1 MNSPDVYK
9 KLGIEP
15 VINAQ
20 SWVTVLGGSLM
31 KPEVLSAMNE
41 ASSVFVD
48 MIKLNKSA
56 GDFIAKICN
65 AEKGLITSGCAAA
78 QVLMVSACMTGKDES
93 KIDLL
98 PSSDLGKN
106 QVLLHSKQRNRYEKS
121 FTMPGATI
129 VEFSSEK
136 ELKSLISNK
145 TACVAYV
152 LAPWLSRGLGLS
164 RTIDLAHEKD
174 VPIIMDAAA
183 ELPPRANLSKFIDM
197 GVDLVAFSGGKGI
210 QGPQSTGFLAGKKDL
225 VDAAF
230 MNSLNLHAELAAI
243 GRPMKVSKE
252 NIVGLV
258 TALEMFIDTDESKEW
273 SDWLDKSKR
282 IKNRIEN
289 TKGIKVTIEDD
300 EETRQGPTVVIRF
313 GKNYKGPS
321 LKKILFEL
329 ENGKPNI
336 FVSTQPH
343 INEISLIMVNIQ
355 DGEDIIIAE
364 RLTEILEKS

>member
-78 QVLMVSACMTGKDES
+78 QVLMVSACMTGKDEN

-98 PSSDLGKN
+98 PSSDFEKN

-121 FTMPGATI
+121 FTMPGAEI
-129 VEFSSEK
+129 IEFSSEE
-136 ELKSLISNK
+136 ELKLLISNK

-164 RTIDLAHEKD
+164 KTIDIAHEKE

-183 ELPPRANLSKFIDM
+183 ELPPRSNLSKFIDM

-210 QGPQSTGFLAGKKDL
+210 QGPQSTGFLAGKKEL
-225 VDAAF
+225 VEAAF
-230 MNSLNLHAELAAI
+230 MNSLNLHSELAGI

-258 TALEMFIDTDESKEW
+258 TALQMFIDSDESKEW
-273 SDWLDKSKR
+273 NDWLDKSQNNKNL
-282 IKNRIEN
+282 IKNIE
-289 TKGIKVTIEDD
+289 GIIVTIEDD

-313 GKNYKGPS
+313 ADNYKGPQ
-321 LKKILFEL
+321 LDEILFEL

-336 FVSTQPH
+336 FVSTQPN
-343 INEISLIMVNIQ
+343 INEISLIMVNVQ
-355 DGEDIIIAE
+355 DGEEIIIGE
-364 RLTEILEKS
+364 RLREIFLN